1 MTFAYIA
8 LFVGMFI
15 IYNTFSIIVAQ
26 RVKEMAMLRAIG
38 AKRRQ
43 VLKAVLVESA
53 LVGLVASA
61 AGLVAGVG
69 MSYGLRAL
77 LGAVGLD
84 IPSGSV
90 VISTGTVTTA
100 FVVGVGI
107 TVFSSLFPAI
117 RASRV
122 APIAALRDSAVD
134 RAATSVKR
142 AVAGLAVLGGGVVL
156 FAAGTIADGEST
168 ALLIG
173 LGAALTIVGVFVS
186 GPVIARP
193 VMHVLGAVL
202 PGTTGRLARENAKRN
217 PRRSASTASAL
228 MIGVTLVGFITIVA
242 SSAKASINETVD
254 QQLRADYVV
263 ESGAWDQGG
272 FSPTLEGELA
282 ALPEVDAVV
291 PLRSS
296 PVVADGSTQ
305 ELDAF
310 DTTAIDEVFDLELLE
325 GSYADVHGDG
335 IAVSS
340 TYATDHDLQLGDTLT
355 LTFAATGD
363 VDVTVDA
370 IYDRT
375 FGSGQSP
382 FFVGLD
388 TFEANVTDQYD
399 RQLYVTTVDGVDAET
414 SNAALTAALKSWP
427 NADLQDHAAFKE
439 SVTKEIGTILN
450 LIYGLLGL
458 AVIIALIGIAN
469 TLALSVHERTREL
482 GLLRA
487 VGMTRRQV
495 RSAIRMEAVLISLLG
510 TALGFF
516 LAVGG
521 AWGVVTGQ
529 DAENVRLVIPG
540 VQLAAIV
547 GLAAVAG
554 VIASLGPARRAA
566 KLNVLAAIATA

>member
-43 VLKAVLVESA
+43 VLGAVLVESA

-77 LGAVGLD
+77 LSAVGLD
-84 IPSGSV
+84 IPSGAP
-90 VISTGTVTTA
+90 VITSGTVTTA

-107 TVFSSLFPAI
+107 TVFSSVFPAI

-122 APIAALRDSAVD
+122 APIAALRDVAVD

-142 AVAGLAVLGGGVVL
+142 AVAGLTMLGGGVVM
-156 FAAGTIADGEST
+156 FATGTVADGKST

-193 VMHVLGAVL
+193 VMHVIGAAL

-242 SSAKASINETVD
+242 SSARASIDATVD

-263 ESGAWDQGG
+263 ESGAWGEGG
-272 FSPTLEGELA
+272 FSPSLEADLA
-282 ALPEVDAVV
+282 ALPEVDTVV
-291 PLRSS
+291 PFRSS
-296 PVVADGSTQ
+296 PVVAPDGTQ

-310 DTTAIDEVFDLELLE
+310 DTTVVDRAIDLDLLE
-325 GSYADVHGDG
+325 GSFADVHGDA
-335 IAVSS
+335 IAISS
-340 TYATDHDLQLGDTLT
+340 TYAEDNDLQLGDTFT
-355 LTFAATGD
+355 LTFAATGP

-375 FGSGQSP
+375 FGNGQSP

-399 RQLYVTTVDGVDAET
+399 REIFVTTVDGVDADT
-414 SNAALTAALKSWP
+414 SSAALTAALKDWP
-427 NADLQDHAAFKE
+427 NAELQDHAAFKE
-439 SVTKEIGTILN
+439 SVTEEIGTILN

-495 RSAIRMEAVLISLLG
+495 RSAIRMESVLISLLG
-510 TALGFF
+510 TALGFL

-521 AWGVVTGQ
+521 AWGIVNGQ
-529 DAENVRLVIPG
+529 SGENVVLVIPG
-540 VQLAAIV
+540 AQLAAIV